1 MYQGIQAD
9 INAVMTEANA
19 SGLFTQTIQF
29 MKPSGFGPSRAPS
42 GTFVNVPG
50 LVDLFTGASV
60 IGCMDAPLSPG
71 TISALEA
78 KSLEEIESEGIRHVA
93 LNGYYPQVVENWQS
107 ENGNMNWRG
116 VIGGVNYEVFGVETD
131 SQRTQTR
138 VKLRIVLV

>member
-9 INAVMTEANA
+9 INAVMVEANA
-19 SGLFTQTIQF
+19 LGLFNKTVQF
-29 MKPSGFGPSRAPS
+29 QKPSGFGASRAPS

-71 TISALEA
+71 TISSLEV
-78 KSLEEIESEGIRHVA
+78 KSLQEIESEGIRHVA
-93 LNGYYPQVVENWQS
+93 LNGYYPAVVLNWQS
-107 ENGNMNWRG
+107 ENSDMNWRA
-116 VIGGVNYEVFGVETD
+116 VIGGVNYEVFGAETD

-138 VKLRIVLV
+138 VKLRLVVV